1 MSKLTE
7 ERKNHVKSVFENDA
21 KVLLSEVEA
30 YINKLEKKY
39 LCIKRERIANY
50 IKQRIK

>member
-1 MSKLTE
+1 MKLTE
-7 ERKNHVKSVFENDA
+7 DRKNHIREVFDNDT
-21 KVLLSEVEA
+21 KVLLSEIDM
-30 YINKLEKKY
+30 YIDKLSKKY

>member
-1 MSKLTE
+1 MSKLTAD
-7 ERKNHVKSVFENDA
+7 RKQHIRNIFENDA
-21 KVLLSEVEA
+21 KVLLSEVQA
-30 YINKLEKKY
+30 YIDKLEKKF

>member
-1 MSKLTE
+1 MKLTND
-7 ERKNHVKSVFENDA
+7 RKEHIRNVFESDA